1 MYLFVEQTVDDEEE
15 GALLG
20 VQHDEQDLKEQVCLV
35 ETQNPGTAQ
44 YDELGHDLEQNQP
57 AKEKR
62 DLNEVDVSFTRSRQT
77 FCLRPGVFGLGNTAS
92 HVGQGGSQRPERRTE
107 QEPV

>member
-1 MYLFVEQTVDDEEE
+1 MLRNTTPSIREPSVMFKMTIYRLNVTDMQGNLTWHDYQAETHLFVEQTVDDEEE

-20 VQHDEQDLKEQVCLV
+20 VQDYEQDLKEKVCLV

-44 YDELGHDLEQNQP
+44 YDKLGHNLEQNQP

-62 DLNEVDVSFTRSRQT
+62 DFEFFR
-77 FCLRPGVFGLGNTAS
+77 
-92 HVGQGGSQRPERRTE
+92 
-107 QEPV
+107 